1 MDKYR
6 VNSLYIRHQFG
17 FLMKNFCTITT
28 FSHLYK
34 TYALA
39 DSINKIGGN
48 LKVLLV
54 DNENETRNNAPQN
67 VFFYF
72 LKDLNEE
79 IALKIQEKYPPK
91 SDPLRWSLK
100 PVFLKHLLQAFDKMI
115 YVDNDIYFY
124 HDTDFLFEELNKYD
138 ILLTPHHYPKNPEK
152 NQNWLEA
159 NFRRGLYNAGFF
171 ACNQKA
177 SKALD
182 LWANCCLY
190 RCENNVWRGLFVDQK
205 YLDIIPLIHEN
216 THILKHRGCN
226 VAAWN
231 KAENKKVK
239 VKEVV
244 LINEVFPIVFYH
256 FNELSIREICL
267 DKKHVLK
274 DYFQLYFKNL
284 KHYKPNL
291 QQQDLYKRRYFKE
304 VLEVFVWKTFHKL
317 NLL

>member
-1 MDKYR
+1 
-6 VNSLYIRHQFG
+6 
-17 FLMKNFCTITT
+17 MKNFCTITT

-39 DSINKIGGN
+39 DSLEKVGGN

-54 DNENETRNNAPQN
+54 DNENERSNKVPQN
-67 VFFYF
+67 ISFYY
-72 LKDLNEE
+72 LKDLNED

-91 SDPLRWSLK
+91 SDALRWSLK
-100 PVFLKHLLQAFDKMI
+100 PVFLTHLLKEFDKMI

-124 HDTDFLFEELNKYD
+124 NDVQFLFDELDPFD

-171 ACNQKA
+171 ACNKKA
-177 SKALD
+177 INALD
-182 LWANCCLY
+182 WWAKCCLY

-205 YLDIIPLIHEN
+205 YLDLIPLIHEN
-216 THILKHRGCN
+216 TYVLKHRGCN

-231 KAENKKVK
+231 KVENKMLKTND
-239 VKEVV
+239 EV
-244 LINEVFPIVFYH
+244 LINGTYPIIFYH
-256 FNELSIREICL
+256 FNELSIRSICV
-267 DKKHVLK
+267 DENHILK

-284 KHYKPNL
+284 KRYKEDL
-291 QQQDLYKRRYFKE
+291 KKQDLYKKKSFKE
-304 VLEVFVWKTFHKL
+304 TLEVFVWNTFQKI
-317 NLL
+317 NL